1 MTCHIGT
8 GKAGADRLIWDM
20 AFLQS
25 QPPRQP
31 VFQAPAIVFGLIGVL
46 AAAHAARLLL
56 PPQRQLLLLND
67 YAFSPARYSGAF
79 LAAHDIDPGS
89 LWERAAPFV
98 SYMALHNDWTHLGIN
113 CLWLLAFGP
122 VVARRFGT
130 PLFLLF
136 FLICGIGGALA
147 YLVFAWGS
155 AEGVIGASGA
165 ISGLMAAAIRLMPAQ
180 EPWADAAHAPMA
192 PLFSRRVL
200 LFSLIWAMLN
210 LIAGVAGLGLLGP
223 GVQIAWQAHLGG
235 YVVGLVLAGP
245 LDRFRPRP
253 PARDR
258 DLH

>member
-1 MTCHIGT
+1 
-8 GKAGADRLIWDM
+8 M

-25 QPPRQP
+25 HPPRQP
-31 VFQAPAIVFGLIGVL
+31 VFQAPASVLILIGML
-46 AAAHAARLLL
+46 AAAHAARLAL
-56 PPQRQLLLLND
+56 PPERQLQLLNN
-67 YAFSPARYSGAF
+67 YAFSPARYSHAF

-98 SYMALHNDWTHLGIN
+98 SYMVLHNDWTHLGIN

-130 PLFLLF
+130 LLFLAF
-136 FLICGIGGALA
+136 FLLCGIGGALA
-147 YLVFAWGS
+147 YLAFDWGS

-165 ISGLMAAAIRLMPAQ
+165 ISGLMAAAIRLLPGPAA
-180 EPWADAAHAPMA
+180 PWSPDADPAHMPMA

-200 LFSLIWAMLN
+200 LFSLVWALVN
-210 LIAGVAGLGLLGP
+210 VVAGVVGLGLLGP

-235 YVVGLVLAGP
+235 YVAGLLLAGP
-245 LDRFRPRP
+245 LDQMRPRP
-253 PARDR
+253 PARSR